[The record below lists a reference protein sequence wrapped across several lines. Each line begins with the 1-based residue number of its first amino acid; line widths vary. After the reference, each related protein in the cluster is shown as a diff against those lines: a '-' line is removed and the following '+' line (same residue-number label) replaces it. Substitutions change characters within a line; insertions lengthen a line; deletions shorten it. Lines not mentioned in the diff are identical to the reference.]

1 MTSQVKKHVGRRSK
15 LDPQGHGAAAPR
27 CDRLAHDRKTAS
39 LWGAA
44 PSLAPGSSYDAGGP
58 GAGGEQLDPPPVVPR
73 NRARAAEPG
82 YDPAPGRASPGSV
95 ARSEHAAAGGG
106 VRARVRRTLA
116 RRARIRQARDRQN
129 SPGAQTLSR
138 VRPRP
143 ALESRSVQQRAA
155 ATLRGLR
162 PGAVAQADQ
171 RGSAGFASAW
181 IGAANR
187 QLRRVAR
194 AYDHGAAP
202 ADGNAAR
209 SCHSGPAGGGHELS
223 GPFGRRGAHRLG
235 RSTALCDALADRTP
249 ACRFCRRSHK
259 ASRSVIPTSG
269 RAPFH
274 CSRRP

>member
-1 MTSQVKKHVGRRSK
+1 MRELPSAPNARPGQHSTA
-15 LDPQGHGAAAPR
+15 PQPERPR
-27 CDRLAHDRKTAS
+27 MHR
-39 LWGAA
+39 
-44 PSLAPGSSYDAGGP
+44 PGP
-58 GAGGEQLDPPPVVPR
+58 GGEQLDPPPLVPR

-82 YDPAPGRASPGSV
+82 YDSAFGRASSGSA
-95 ARSEHAAAGGG
+95 ARPEHAVAGGG
-106 VRARVRRTLA
+106 FRARVRRTLA
-116 RRARIRQARDRQN
+116 LGTRSREARNRQN
-129 SPGAQTLSR
+129 SPGPQTLSG

-155 ATLRGLR
+155 ATLRGVR
-162 PGAVAQADQ
+162 PGAVTQADQ
-171 RGSAGFASAW
+171 RGSADFASAW
-181 IGAANR
+181 TGAANR
-187 QLRRVAR
+187 QLRRMAL
-194 AYDHGAAP
+194 AYDPGSAP

-209 SCHSGPAGGGHELS
+209 SCRSGPAGGGHDLS
-223 GPFGRRGAHRLG
+223 GPFRRCGAGRLG